1 MTTQTTLFPT
11 ISQSSS
17 TLPKQQVRLEGAASA
32 QSFAQIMQSFG
43 GGSQIAQSATQ
54 SQDASDQE
62 HQDQT
67 VQSDEAAAQGDQGT
81 DGSTSD
87 VSNTEQTQT
96 QDVNSQAENDDADS
110 SQSTNQD
117 SNQSAP
123 LNEEQ
128 QHSNDEQPAES
139 DEPEAPF
146 RQLQFQGDHA
156 RFTIKGVDR
165 QLTHAADI
173 NLAADAKAL
182 GTLNHQIANTPTVI
196 DSESAQT
203 NTPNRQSNEPKPEA
217 GSAFTRTQQ
226 ESIDSANSRQGATQA
241 TSEHDQS
248 RPVHQTQTQVQT
260 QPQPAVGLGDQL
272 LTSEN
277 PQRHEAQVARSQQ
290 SDVAQ
295 IAGLSAGSNR
305 TSQVNADIA
314 SATSRSPLQEI
325 PGLTTRA
332 IAGVGSG
339 QGTSQQGIDSGS
351 LAQKMQSAE
360 LPSETKRAGVLA
372 QVQRG
377 LASMLRSGKSEMTL
391 RLTPGHLG
399 EIKINVKSDGDQL
412 AIRFETTTQEAADY
426 LKSSAD
432 ELGANLKTKGVEVQH
447 IKIESAEQEPV
458 DADSDDNG
466 SSDSENESNN
476 PQRREDQTNQQ
487 STQTQASEH
496 DSDEP
501 DQGQGVW
508 TELGLDA
515 IA

>member
-1 MTTQTTLFPT
+1 MPTQTTLFPT
-11 ISQSSS
+11 ISQSAS
-17 TLPKQQVRLEGAASA
+17 TLPKQQVRQEGAASA

-43 GGSQIAQSATQ
+43 GGSQIAQSAAQ

-62 HQDQT
+62 HQDQA
-67 VQSDEAAAQGDQGT
+67 VQSDEAGTQNGQGT

-87 VSNTEQTQT
+87 VSNSEQTQAV
-96 QDVNSQAENDDADS
+96 DANPNSQSNDADL
-110 SQSTNQD
+110 SQSTQQNESNTEQSTD
-117 SNQSAP
+117 SDDDGAS
-123 LNEEQ
+123 L
-128 QHSNDEQPAES
+128 
-139 DEPEAPF
+139 

-156 RFTIKGVDR
+156 RFTIKGIDR
-165 QLTHAADI
+165 QLTHAAEI
-173 NLAADAKAL
+173 NIATDAKAL
-182 GTLNHQIANTPTVI
+182 GTLNHQVANTRGGEQTAT
-196 DSESAQT
+196 DSESAQA
-203 NTPNRQSNEPKPEA
+203 NTPNRQSDEPKPEA
-217 GSAFTRTQQ
+217 GSAFTRAQQ
-226 ESIDSANSRQGATQA
+226 ESIDSASSRQRATQA
-241 TSEHDQS
+241 TSEQDQS
-248 RPVHQTQTQVQT
+248 RPVHQTQTPTQT
-260 QPQPAVGLGDQL
+260 QPTVGMGLGDQVL
-272 LTSEN
+272 ASEN
-277 PQRHEAQVARSQQ
+277 PQRHEAQGARSQQ

-295 IAGLSAGSNR
+295 LAGLSAGANR
-305 TSQVNADIA
+305 TSQANADIT
-314 SATSRSPLQEI
+314 SATLRSPLQEI

-332 IAGVGSG
+332 IVGVGSG

-351 LAQKMQSAE
+351 LAQKMQSTE

-377 LASMLRSGKSEMTL
+377 FASMLRSGKSEMTL

-432 ELGANLKTKGVEVQH
+432 ELGTNLKSKGVEVQH
-447 IKIESAEQEPV
+447 IKIETTEQEPA
-458 DADSDDNG
+458 DADFDGNG

-487 STQTQASEH
+487 PTQSQASEH

-508 TELGLDA
+508 TQLGLDA